1 MCQLCH
7 PTFFFIRLISRPPST
22 FRWLDI
28 NPTSLPHLRASSL
41 LVSHLAFVR
50 RAYQA
55 RVDAHQGF
63 KVPRSTFL
71 RIRSRVS
78 VILVPF
84 FSQPSHTQVPFYSV
98 LPPTAQLSKRRYTPH
113 YASLAALSNYLSS
126 FPTISRVNHHSYTSP
141 LIPSSPSQVSC
152 PFIMSTVL
160 TTHEFTSYS
169 RNNSAAP
176 LPLIPRRPASVPNS
190 RRASPLVA
198 PHVNSPPTGV
208 IFTRASPPATPA
220 SSNPTEVHVQP
231 PTPLDAFKADA
242 SPHVF
247 PSSDTSA
254 SQSALPR
261 RVRGFRFPAIRPSE
275 QSTPTPAKADSGSDT
290 PVRQNTSVPLSRN
303 LSESHV
309 HSLAAAAAARCE
321 PCPPLLRKK
330 SGEPLKSS
338 LKVKRTPARGSLTV
352 ITDPVVLS
360 SSKSAPAT
368 PANKGVR
375 FHAQLEQVK
384 HFLAEQ
390 KPIAVSRDG
399 SPTDTSGT
407 DPEFPPFIYGRDD
420 DLTERALVMH
430 RIDIPTAPALAD
442 NTRDVVVESVE
453 LVGTTIEG
461 VVRVRNIAFEKW
473 VAVRFTLDKW
483 QTTSEVTARYKE
495 SLHEGAI
502 DRFTFSIKLA
512 DVLSRA
518 EEKTLFLAVRYSV
531 AGRDIWDNNNG
542 RNYQVRIVREK
553 PSKST
558 IVATE
563 EKPPAA
569 SHADEIAALRH
580 KLEEVVKLGRPS
592 DTIGGL
598 LAQHSRQRWGSPS
611 RTPTPP
617 SREPTPSFKSEASL
631 SARYDF
637 AASLRTPW
645 RAPAAPSKPSHTR
658 TNTYPSALPNS
669 VPWPQSSAKSASCGS
684 PRDNSDRAFFFPE
697 RDSDSDD
704 VISSTPSVRRSR
716 SGSVGSRN
724 HTRGGAFDFS
734 EAPGV
739 KRTPPTSPFGSPEVS
754 FAELSTPPALSRPRP
769 QSPAR
774 CHSFPPHPSPKQQQH
789 QAQSWVMGD
798 SEDSTPSITSS
809 SSSRS
814 SSPTPSSSPT
824 EPVMA
829 TRMAEM
835 DADEKCDSPVHH
847 LGNYHILLNRYV
859 PSILWAKNVDVD
871 AFFPVASAS
880 LLDQGLMERRDFPTP
895 FRALSRHRASRIS
908 YPWANPHH

>member
-1 MCQLCH
+1 M
-7 PTFFFIRLISRPPST
+7 S
-22 FRWLDI
+22 
-28 NPTSLPHLRASSL
+28 
-41 LVSHLAFVR
+41 
-50 RAYQA
+50 
-55 RVDAHQGF
+55 
-63 KVPRSTFL
+63 
-71 RIRSRVS
+71 
-78 VILVPF
+78 
-84 FSQPSHTQVPFYSV
+84 
-98 LPPTAQLSKRRYTPH
+98 
-113 YASLAALSNYLSS
+113 
-126 FPTISRVNHHSYTSP
+126 
-141 LIPSSPSQVSC
+141 
-152 PFIMSTVL
+152 STVL
-160 TTHEFTSYS
+160 TTHEFSLSRDTSYS

-198 PHVNSPPTGV
+198 PNANSPPAGV
-208 IFTRASPPATPA
+208 IFTRASPPTTPA
-220 SSNPTEVHVQP
+220 PSNPTEVYVQP
-231 PTPLDAFKADA
+231 PTPLDTIEAEAN
-242 SPHVF
+242 SIIP
-247 PSSDTSA
+247 PSS
-254 SQSALPR
+254 LPR
-261 RVRGFRFPAIRPSE
+261 RVRGFRFPAIRPPE
-275 QSTPTPAKADSGSDT
+275 QSTPTPATADLGGDT
-290 PVRQNTSVPLSRN
+290 PVRQNTCVPLSRN

-309 HSLAAAAAARCE
+309 HTLAAAAAARSE
-321 PCPPLLRKK
+321 ASPPLLRKK

-368 PANKGVR
+368 PAHKGVR
-375 FHAQLEQVK
+375 FHSQLEQVK

-420 DLTERALVMH
+420 DLTDRALVMH
-430 RIDIPTAPALAD
+430 RIDVPMAPLLTD
-442 NTRDVVVESVE
+442 DTRDVVIESVE

-495 SLHEGAI
+495 SLHEGMI

-518 EEKTLFLAVRYSV
+518 EEKTVFLAVRYSV
-531 AGRDIWDNNNG
+531 AGRDIWDNNSG

-553 PSKST
+553 PAKPT
-558 IVATE
+558 TVATE
-563 EKPPAA
+563 EKPPTD

-592 DTIGGL
+592 DTIGSL
-598 LAQHSRQRWGSPS
+598 LAQHSRRRWGSPS

-631 SARYDF
+631 AARYDF

-645 RAPAAPSKPSHTR
+645 RAPAASAAPSTPLHTR

-669 VPWPQSSAKSASCGS
+669 VAWPQSSATRASCGS
-684 PRDNSDRAFFFPE
+684 PRDAADRAFFFPE

-704 VISSTPSVRRSR
+704 AISSTPPVRRSR
-716 SGSVGSRN
+716 SGSGSRN
-724 HTRGGAFDFS
+724 HTRGGAFELS

-739 KRTPPTSPFGSPEVS
+739 KRTPPASPFGSPEIS
-754 FAELSTPPALSRPRP
+754 FAELPTPPLSRPRP
-769 QSPAR
+769 QSPGR
-774 CHSFPPHPSPKQQQH
+774 CHSFPPHSSPRQQQH
-789 QAQSWVMGD
+789 QTQSWVTGV
-798 SEDSTPSITSS
+798 SEESTPSITSS

-814 SSPTPSSSPT
+814 SSPTPSSSPA
-824 EPVMA
+824 EPVMV
-829 TRMAEM
+829 TRMVAV
-835 DADEKCDSPVHH
+835 DIDERCDSPVHH

-859 PSILWAKNVDVD
+859 PSLSLVKNVDAD
-871 AFFPVASAS
+871 A
-880 LLDQGLMERRDFPTP
+880 LLPQLLLLYWIRV
-895 FRALSRHRASRIS
+895 
-908 YPWANPHH
+908 

>member
-1 MCQLCH
+1 M
-7 PTFFFIRLISRPPST
+7 S
-22 FRWLDI
+22 
-28 NPTSLPHLRASSL
+28 
-41 LVSHLAFVR
+41 
-50 RAYQA
+50 
-55 RVDAHQGF
+55 
-63 KVPRSTFL
+63 
-71 RIRSRVS
+71 
-78 VILVPF
+78 
-84 FSQPSHTQVPFYSV
+84 
-98 LPPTAQLSKRRYTPH
+98 
-113 YASLAALSNYLSS
+113 
-126 FPTISRVNHHSYTSP
+126 
-141 LIPSSPSQVSC
+141 
-152 PFIMSTVL
+152 STVL
-160 TTHEFTSYS
+160 TTHEFSSSRDTSYS

-190 RRASPLVA
+190 RRASPIVA
-198 PHVNSPPTGV
+198 PHANSSPTGV
-208 IFTRASPPATPA
+208 IFTRASPPTTPA
-220 SSNPTEVHVQP
+220 PSNPTEVHVQP
-231 PTPLDAFKADA
+231 PTPLDTIKAEA
-242 SPHVF
+242 SPIVF

-254 SQSALPR
+254 SQSTLPR
-261 RVRGFRFPAIRPSE
+261 RVRGFRFPAIRPPE
-275 QSTPTPAKADSGSDT
+275 QSTPTPAKADSGSDA
-290 PVRQNTSVPLSRN
+290 PVRQNTSIPLLRN
-303 LSESHV
+303 MSESHV
-309 HSLAAAAAARCE
+309 HSLAAAAAARSE

-368 PANKGVR
+368 PAHKGVR
-375 FHAQLEQVK
+375 FHSQLEQVK

-430 RIDIPTAPALAD
+430 RIDIPAAPPLAD
-442 NTRDVVVESVE
+442 DTRDVLVESVE

-495 SLHEGAI
+495 SLHEGMI

-518 EEKTLFLAVRYSV
+518 EEKTVFLAVRYSV
-531 AGRDIWDNNNG
+531 AGRDIWDNNSG

-553 PSKST
+553 PAKPT
-558 IVATE
+558 TVATE
-563 EKPPAA
+563 EKPLTD

-598 LAQHSRQRWGSPS
+598 LAQHSRRRWGSPS

-617 SREPTPSFKSEASL
+617 SREPTPIFKSEGSL
-631 SARYDF
+631 AARYDF

-645 RAPAAPSKPSHTR
+645 RAPADPSTPSHVR

-669 VPWPQSSAKSASCGS
+669 VPWPQSSTTRATCGS
-684 PRDNSDRAFFFPE
+684 PRDNADRAFFFPE

-704 VISSTPSVRRSR
+704 AISSTPSVGRSR
-716 SGSVGSRN
+716 SGSASRN
-724 HTRGGAFDFS
+724 HTRGGAIELS
-734 EAPGV
+734 EAPRV
-739 KRTPPTSPFGSPEVS
+739 KRTPPTSPFGTPQLS
-754 FAELSTPPALSRPRP
+754 FAELSTPPLS

-774 CHSFPPHPSPKQQQH
+774 CHSFPPHSSPRQQQH
-789 QAQSWVMGD
+789 EAQSWVIGG
-798 SEDSTPSITSS
+798 SEESTPSITSS

-814 SSPTPSSSPT
+814 SSPTPSSSPA
-824 EPVMA
+824 EPVMV
-829 TRMAEM
+829 TRMAAV

-847 LGNYHILLNRYV
+847 LSNYHILLNRYV
-859 PSILWAKNVDVD
+859 PSL
-871 AFFPVASAS
+871 P
-880 LLDQGLMERRDFPTP
+880 LGEERGR
-895 FRALSRHRASRIS
+895 
-908 YPWANPHH
+908 

>member
-1 MCQLCH
+1 M
-7 PTFFFIRLISRPPST
+7 S
-22 FRWLDI
+22 
-28 NPTSLPHLRASSL
+28 
-41 LVSHLAFVR
+41 
-50 RAYQA
+50 
-55 RVDAHQGF
+55 
-63 KVPRSTFL
+63 
-71 RIRSRVS
+71 
-78 VILVPF
+78 
-84 FSQPSHTQVPFYSV
+84 
-98 LPPTAQLSKRRYTPH
+98 
-113 YASLAALSNYLSS
+113 
-126 FPTISRVNHHSYTSP
+126 
-141 LIPSSPSQVSC
+141 
-152 PFIMSTVL
+152 STVL
-160 TTHEFTSYS
+160 TTHEFSLPRDTSYS

-190 RRASPLVA
+190 RRASPLLA
-198 PHVNSPPTGV
+198 PHANSPPAGV
-208 IFTRASPPATPA
+208 IFTRASPPTTPA
-220 SSNPTEVHVQP
+220 PSNPTEVHVQP
-231 PTPLDAFKADA
+231 PTPLDTIMTQA
-242 SPHVF
+242 SPIVF
-247 PSSDTSA
+247 PSSNTSV

-261 RVRGFRFPAIRPSE
+261 RVRGFRFPAICPPE
-275 QSTPTPAKADSGSDT
+275 QSTPTPAKADLGGDT
-290 PVRQNTSVPLSRN
+290 PVRQNTSIPLTRN

-309 HSLAAAAAARCE
+309 HSLATAAAARSE
-321 PCPPLLRKK
+321 PSPPLLRKK

-368 PANKGVR
+368 PAHKGVR
-375 FHAQLEQVK
+375 FHSQLEQVK

-420 DLTERALVMH
+420 DLAERALAMH
-430 RIDIPTAPALAD
+430 RVDVPTVPLLASD
-442 NTRDVVVESVE
+442 TRDIVIESVE

-461 VVRVRNIAFEKW
+461 TVRVRNIAFEKW

-495 SLHEGAI
+495 SLHEGMI
-502 DRFTFSIKLA
+502 DRFTFSIRLA

-531 AGRDIWDNNNG
+531 AGRDIWDNNSG

-553 PSKST
+553 PAKPT
-558 IVATE
+558 TVATE
-563 EKPPAA
+563 EKSPMD

-598 LAQHSRQRWGSPS
+598 LAQHSRRRWGSPS

-631 SARYDF
+631 AARYDF

-645 RAPAAPSKPSHTR
+645 RAPAAPAAPSIPSHTR

-669 VPWPQSSAKSASCGS
+669 VPWPQSQSSATRAPCGS
-684 PRDNSDRAFFFPE
+684 PRDADDRAFFFPE

-704 VISSTPSVRRSR
+704 AISSMPSVRRSR
-716 SGSVGSRN
+716 SGSGSRN
-724 HTRGGAFDFS
+724 HTRGGAFELS
-734 EAPGV
+734 EAPSV
-739 KRTPPTSPFGSPEVS
+739 KRTPPASPFGSPEIS
-754 FAELSTPPALSRPRP
+754 FAELPAPPLSRPRP
-769 QSPAR
+769 QSPGR
-774 CHSFPPHPSPKQQQH
+774 CHSFPPHSSPKQQQH
-789 QAQSWVMGD
+789 QTQSWVMGV
-798 SEDSTPSITSS
+798 SEESTPSITSS

-814 SSPTPSSSPT
+814 SSPTPSSSPV
-824 EPVMA
+824 EPVMV
-829 TRMAEM
+829 TRLAGV

-859 PSILWAKNVDVD
+859 PSLPSGK
-871 AFFPVASAS
+871 
-880 LLDQGLMERRDFPTP
+880 ERGP
-895 FRALSRHRASRIS
+895 
-908 YPWANPHH
+908 